1 MSRSASRNRH
11 SVKRRNPYRPRDY
24 DTSLGSVEPSGLR
37 SRLSEMPASLGSQF
51 FGLVPAISGAA
62 ALFILSF
69 KLSGA
74 RKMSTAEVIMASA
87 IAAVGALSGIFFI
100 RTFR

>member
-1 MSRSASRNRH
+1 MSH
-11 SVKRRNPYRPRDY
+11 STSIRRRRTKQRNPYKPRDY
-24 DTSLGSVEPSGLR
+24 DTLGFAKPSSLR

-51 FGLVPAISGAA
+51 FGLVPAIAGAA

-69 KLSGA
+69 KLAGA
-74 RKMSTAEVIMASA
+74 RKMSTAEVIIASS
-87 IAAVGALSGIFFI
+87 IASVGALSGIFLI